1 MEDTPSLDAIVSCVT
16 YVPRNERTVLMRS
29 HVLLALC
36 CLLSA
41 SSFAQSEP
49 SRDAKAK
56 LVFFR
61 EGHVAGSALKP
72 SVYVDGKEVNR
83 LANGRWFSV
92 EVEPGKHNLGSS
104 AKNEP
109 TTVVDVAPN
118 ETAYVEMVIT
128 MGTWRGGGRL
138 ITVDPG
144 EAEAKVH
151 KLKPLTDTKD

>member
-1 MEDTPSLDAIVSCVT
+1 
-16 YVPRNERTVLMRS
+16 MRP
-29 HVLLALC
+29 HMLLALC

-41 SSFAQSEP
+41 VSFAQSEP
-49 SRDAKAK
+49 SHDAKAK

-61 EGHVAGSALKP
+61 EGHFTGSALKP
-72 SVYVDGKEVNR
+72 SIYVDGKETMR

-109 TTVVDVAPN
+109 ETVVNVAPN

-144 EAEAKVH
+144 EAEAKVR
-151 KLKPLTDTKD
+151 KLKPITDTKD

>member
-1 MEDTPSLDAIVSCVT
+1 
-16 YVPRNERTVLMRS
+16 MRP
-29 HVLLALC
+29 HLPLALC
-36 CLLSA
+36 FLLSA
-41 SSFAQSEP
+41 VSFAQSEP

-56 LVFFR
+56 LIFFR
-61 EGHVAGSALKP
+61 EGHFNGSALKP
-72 SVYVDGKEVNR
+72 SVYVDGKEINR

-104 AKNEP
+104 AKHEP
-109 TTVVDVAPN
+109 ATVIDLAPN

-128 MGTWRGGGRL
+128 TGTWRGGGRL

-151 KLKPLTDTKD
+151 KLKPMTDTKD

>member
-1 MEDTPSLDAIVSCVT
+1 
-16 YVPRNERTVLMRS
+16 MRP
-29 HVLLALC
+29 HMLLALC

-41 SSFAQSEP
+41 VSFAQSEP
-49 SRDAKAK
+49 SHDAKAK

-61 EGHVAGSALKP
+61 EGHFTGSALKP
-72 SVYVDGKEVNR
+72 SIYVDGKETMR

-109 TTVVDVAPN
+109 ETVVNVAPN

-144 EAEAKVH
+144 EAEPKVR
-151 KLKPLTDTKD
+151 KLKSMTNAKD

>member
-1 MEDTPSLDAIVSCVT
+1 
-16 YVPRNERTVLMRS
+16 MRP
-29 HVLLALC
+29 HMLLALC

-41 SSFAQSEP
+41 VSFAQSEP
-49 SRDAKAK
+49 PRDAKATII
-56 LVFFR
+56 FFR

-72 SVYVDGKEVNR
+72 SVYVDGKEINR

-109 TTVVDVAPN
+109 ATVIDLAPS

-138 ITVDPG
+138 ITVDSG
-144 EAEAKVH
+144 EAEPKVH
-151 KLKPLTDTKD
+151 KLKSMTNAKD

>member
-1 MEDTPSLDAIVSCVT
+1 
-16 YVPRNERTVLMRS
+16 MRP
-29 HVLLALC
+29 HMLLAFC

-41 SSFAQSEP
+41 VSLAQSEP
-49 SRDAKAK
+49 PHDARATII
-56 LVFFR
+56 FFR
-61 EGHVAGSALKP
+61 EGHFTGSALKP

-109 TTVVDVAPN
+109 ATVIDLAPN
-118 ETAYVEMVIT
+118 ESAYVEMVIT

-144 EAEAKVH
+144 EAEAKVR
-151 KLKPLTDTKD
+151 KLKPITDTKD

>member
-1 MEDTPSLDAIVSCVT
+1 
-16 YVPRNERTVLMRS
+16 MRP
-29 HVLLALC
+29 HMLLAFC

-41 SSFAQSEP
+41 VSLAQSEP
-49 SRDAKAK
+49 PHDARATII
-56 LVFFR
+56 FFR
-61 EGHVAGSALKP
+61 EGHFTGSALKP
-72 SVYVDGKEVNR
+72 SVYVDGKEVSR

-109 TTVVDVAPN
+109 ATVIDLAPN

-144 EAEAKVH
+144 EAEAKVR
-151 KLKPLTDTKD
+151 KLKPITDTKD